1 VAARRERGEVEVEGG
16 IWVVGL
22 GRGVGFAV
30 CGLSGIWKASGKFLY
45 KKINSVRT
53 SLFRTQSSS
62 DQKKFECKKLSVILS
77 RKSLLRFFFNPYFYF
92 YFILEFIFL
101 LTYYIFMTRIIG

>member
-30 CGLSGIWKASGKFLY
+30 CGLSGIWKASGKWQVF
-45 KKINSVRT
+45 V
-53 SLFRTQSSS
+53 
-62 DQKKFECKKLSVILS
+62 
-77 RKSLLRFFFNPYFYF
+77 
-92 YFILEFIFL
+92 
-101 LTYYIFMTRIIG
+101 

>member
-30 CGLSGIWKASGKFLY
+30 CGLSGIWKASGKWQVASFCI
-45 KKINSVRT
+45 KKLTQLELRYSEHNRVRT
-53 SLFRTQSSS
+53 
-62 DQKKFECKKLSVILS
+62 
-77 RKSLLRFFFNPYFYF
+77 RKNLNVKS
-92 YFILEFIFL
+92 
-101 LTYYIFMTRIIG
+101 